1 MGMPEFLMV
10 LISNPNLAESLLAH
24 LLKVFK
30 DVYGLFLDEVGPY
43 VQMVEVSD
51 DLGSQE
57 NLIISPLIYRQFI
70 KPAQKELYQLI
81 HKKAP
86 HAAIF
91 HHTDGA
97 VFDIIPDLI
106 EVGVDV
112 LNPVQT
118 SSKGMEALRLK
129 EAYGKNIVFHGTI
142 ESINTIA
149 SKDRVIDEVKSRID
163 SFSRGGGFVIA
174 PCNHMMDVEPE
185 TILAMY
191 ETAKTYGQY

>member
-1 MGMPEFLMV
+1 
-10 LISNPNLAESLLAH
+10 
-24 LLKVFK
+24 LKIFK
-30 DVYGLFLDEVGPY
+30 GIYGIFLDAVGPY

-57 NLIISPLIYRQFI
+57 NLIISPEIYRNFI
-70 KPAQKELYQLI
+70 KPAQKELYQMI
-81 HKKAP
+81 HEKAP
-86 HAAIF
+86 HAALF

-106 EVGVDV
+106 EVGVNV

-118 SSKGMEALRLK
+118 SSKGMEAGK
-129 EAYGKNIVFHGTI
+129 IKQAYGTDIVFHGTI
-142 ESINTIA
+142 ESINNRG
-149 SKDRVIDEVKSRID
+149 SQSDVIDEVKSRID
-163 SFSRGGGFVIA
+163 SMAPDGGLVIA

-191 ETAKTYGQY
+191 ETARSHGIY